1 MRSEEKLYKVM
12 ELAKRHKVMRLH
24 PSETRS
30 KVESFVKN
38 CGQSPFGYLNSLG
51 FLSNNVCYNSL
62 YIALS

>member
-1 MRSEEKLYKVM
+1 M